1 MLLALLACPVARVSA
16 QALTVDIVGD
26 ALKIRAP
33 AFSFLNG
40 DPLARL
46 KDGRSVRVELAALV
60 LAAPGKSPA
69 AATRRVFA
77 LSYDLWEERF
87 AVTAVDA
94 RSQSV
99 SHLVLAAAEAWCVEQ
114 LAVPVRALGALGRDR
129 PFWVRLEYRIL
140 DGDAPAEPADSRLHA
155 AGAHRRVE
163 PPPQD
168 RVVAARPRSRSVQAA
183 TGRLPLAAMTL
194 RNRLIAAF
202 LASTLLP
209 LGATVWIT
217 TSLLDR
223 SLRYATTRE
232 LDQLSRTL
240 ELTAKQFYQ
249 RERDALKQDAL
260 AGRRRPTTY
269 VEANAQEWPDEIRS
283 FWESGE
289 AERFTVSGTS
299 GERVDYMRRV
309 DGSGRQPG
317 VEIYSRDLGGIRMDQ
332 LSTQVRDTR
341 RLVNAIEE
349 RDLRRGFTLALLV
362 LLGAAWLVSLL
373 PLVLIAHRVSR
384 PIQQLT
390 AALSDFAGGD
400 WSRRLETGTSH
411 GAPRDEVGRAVDA
424 FNDMAD
430 QLEENRERLVHLTR
444 MASWQSLARK
454 TAHELKNSLTPIRL
468 TVEEMQ
474 ARQPASERAFMDQA
488 VQIVVSEIESLERRV
503 RAFSEFASEPMVHPE
518 MLDINAVVTER
529 VALLRPVHPGV
540 TYQLKLADGC
550 LRAHADPDLVN
561 GILTNLLQNAAEAAG
576 PGGAVVVLT
585 RGEGERVLIDVHDSG
600 PGLREDVSATLFEP
614 TISFKKHG
622 MGLGLSIA
630 KKNALLSG
638 GDVAVIHGE
647 LGGAAFRVWLPS

>member
-1 MLLALLACPVARVSA
+1 
-16 QALTVDIVGD
+16 
-26 ALKIRAP
+26 
-33 AFSFLNG
+33 
-40 DPLARL
+40 
-46 KDGRSVRVELAALV
+46 
-60 LAAPGKSPA
+60 
-69 AATRRVFA
+69 
-77 LSYDLWEERF
+77 
-87 AVTAVDA
+87 
-94 RSQSV
+94 
-99 SHLVLAAAEAWCVEQ
+99 
-114 LAVPVRALGALGRDR
+114 
-129 PFWVRLEYRIL
+129 
-140 DGDAPAEPADSRLHA
+140 
-155 AGAHRRVE
+155 
-163 PPPQD
+163 
-168 RVVAARPRSRSVQAA
+168 
-183 TGRLPLAAMTL
+183 MTL

-223 SLRYATTRE
+223 SLRYATTGE
-232 LDQLSRTL
+232 LDRLSRTL
-240 ELTAKQFYQ
+240 ETTAKQFYQ

-260 AGRRRPTTY
+260 AGKQRPTTY
-269 VEANAQEWPDEIRS
+269 ETQNPKAWPDPVRS

-289 AERFTVSGTS
+289 AERFGVSGTS

-309 DGSGRQPG
+309 DGPGRQPG
-317 VEIYSRDLGGIRMDQ
+317 VEIYSRELGGIRMEQ

-373 PLVLIAHRVSR
+373 PLILIAHRVSR

-390 AALSDFAGGD
+390 AALTAFAGGD
-400 WSRRLETGTSH
+400 WSRRLESGGNPH
-411 GAPRDEVGRAVDA
+411 AVPRDEVGRAVDA
-424 FNDMAD
+424 FNHMAD
-430 QLEENRERLVHLTR
+430 QLEESRERLIHLTR

-503 RAFSEFASEPMVHPE
+503 RAFSEFASEPTVHPE
-518 MLDINAVVTER
+518 VLEINVVVTER

-540 TYQLKLADGC
+540 TYHLRLAAGC
-550 LRAHADPDLVN
+550 PRVHAAPDLVN

-576 PGGAVVVLT
+576 PGGAVVVTT
-585 RGEGERVLIDVHDSG
+585 REEGERVLIDVHDSG
-600 PGLREDVSATLFEP
+600 PGLSEDVSATLFEP
-614 TISFKKHG
+614 TISFKRHG

-638 GDVAVIHGE
+638 GDVTVIPGE
-647 LGGAAFRVWLPS
+647 LGGAAFRVSLPS